1 MIFEYGQIHIINSVI
16 LFFFGINRYIKRTN
30 QKIAKNK
37 IHEIKKNIK
46 EKKRKESHKNKKQIQ
61 KERKRKSTNT

>member
-1 MIFEYGQIHIINSVI
+1 MDKYTLLIQLFF
-16 LFFFGINRYIKRTN
+16 FFFGINRYIKRTN